1 MQPRVPKQRDTT
13 DEFHARRQ
21 PMARRLKMCALVD
34 LFMLLLTE
42 ENLVVAVILPQ
53 KQLLRQ
59 HCRNT

>member
-1 MQPRVPKQRDTT
+1 MSSML
-13 DEFHARRQ
+13 AGM
-21 PMARRLKMCALVD
+21 PMARRLKICALVD
-34 LFMLLLTE
+34 LSMLLLTE